1 MFVATLI
8 NGRLN
13 NDSTSNL
20 SDSYIDYSRTDDH
33 ILDSSEIREDNAF
46 YKANNKL
53 IYRFKFDDEFL
64 ISLYKFA
71 KLHQYDS
78 RQDFKEAWKEWAEL
92 NTDEILKE
100 ETRLKLIGYDG
111 NVKEKMFKSA
121 RYYLRKKS
129 IEKKLP
135 AKRKKYIG
143 INKNLIYMM
152 DEQIKNGLENAVFK
166 PSDGYNL
173 FIIKNK
179 DEIDIE
185 SKALLD
191 NNYTKEEIINKL
203 KKTYKNRY
211 FIYTNKSKNGN

>member
-1 MFVATLI
+1 MSVATF
-8 NGRLN
+8 NNERLN

-33 ILDSSEIREDNAF
+33 IFYSPEIREDTAF
-46 YKANNKL
+46 NNPDNKL
-53 IYRFKFDDEFL
+53 IYRFKFNDEFL
-64 ISLYKFA
+64 IMLYKFA

-78 RQDFKEAWKEWAEL
+78 RQDFKEAWKEWTEL
-92 NTDEILKE
+92 NTDEIEKE
-100 ETRLKLIGYDG
+100 ELRLTQIGYDK

-129 IEKKLP
+129 VEKKQP
-135 AKRKKYIG
+135 IKRKKYIG
-143 INKNLIYMM
+143 INKNLIYLM
-152 DEQIKNGLENAVFK
+152 DEQIKKGLENAVLK

-173 FIIKNK
+173 FNTMHR

-185 SKALLD
+185 SKLLLD

-211 FIYTNKSKNGN
+211 FIYTKKS